1 MTKDEDLV
9 CGRSFQFLPDAFLP
23 FGIFGLS
30 FRISPAI
37 YEFGV
42 VTGIELPVMI
52 VVVVGAFG
60 SGENEVDFCML
71 G

>member
-1 MTKDEDLV
+1 
-9 CGRSFQFLPDAFLP
+9 
-23 FGIFGLS
+23 LS